1 MKVFKTNTL
10 IRKTI
15 IYDVYFYKEPP
26 FVLMNSR
33 CMGQL
38 NLIIHHYCLKGFVYC
53 QEILHSDNYV
63 GFSI

>member
-26 FVLMNSR
+26 FRINE
-33 CMGQL
+33 
-38 NLIIHHYCLKGFVYC
+38 FPVY
-53 QEILHSDNYV
+53 
-63 GFSI
+63 GPT